1 MLAFIS
7 GPAKVFPLPAR
18 KECFPAAL
26 QWNNTTTVS
35 ADVLQKLRSFHCHY
49 KSRHAISMATWLQN
63 NKAIYF
69 PQPFS
74 EFTNYSVP
82 LHYEISIILTMCPSY
97 KILSHT
103 LCVSHITGGDPL
115 LRKFTTPVLKPH
127 QLCITTNS
135 AYKKTNF
142 KTLIFMASLHTS

>member
-1 MLAFIS
+1 MLSFIS

-18 KECFPAAL
+18 KECLPAAL

-35 ADVLQKLRSFHCHY
+35 ADVLQKSSSFHCHY
-49 KSRHAISMATWLQN
+49 KSWHATSTATWLQ

-74 EFTNYSVP
+74 EFTNYSVS
-82 LHYEISIILTMCPSY
+82 LHYEKSIILTTCPSY

-103 LCVSHITGGDPL
+103 LCFSHITGGDAL

-127 QLCITTNS
+127 PLWITTNS

-142 KTLIFMASLHTS
+142 KTLIFMASLQTS